1 MSKLLV
7 GLLLYAVG
15 IVVFAQSG
23 IGMAPW
29 DVLSDGLSH
38 TLGISLGAAV
48 LGVSVVLLAVN
59 MLERRDFLTDASKAR
74 RARR

>member
-29 DVLSDGLSH
+29 DVLSRTLPGWSLSKN
-38 TLGISLGAAV
+38 GP
-48 LGVSVVLLAVN
+48 
-59 MLERRDFLTDASKAR
+59 E
-74 RARR
+74 

>member
-38 TLGISLGAAV
+38 TLAFTANKSSAQKDVEIL
-48 LGVSVVLLAVN
+48 
-59 MLERRDFLTDASKAR
+59 
-74 RARR
+74 